1 MNIRVICNFNKGL
14 LFYKSTLGTRHS
26 FVIGIGKILSSYL
39 VEGVYEFALCLWK
52 CTCQTIQLNL
62 LRVQFQLNS
71 LHEILI
77 AHDCEYF
84 QFLAERTVLY
94 EIEGAL
100 LSNHRCYLGYEN
112 LSLWVEVLPR
122 YAFLTQV
129 GHRRQDVLNI
139 KVSDHCFFALRVLV
153 GLQDL
158 SEKNFECLGLGACL
172 YDKVVFRRGI

>member
-39 VEGVYEFALCLWK
+39 VEGVYEFALSLWK

-62 LRVQFQLNS
+62 LRVQFHPNS

-100 LSNHRCYLGYEN
+100 LSNHRCYIHKETRKGKVWKLKGLVVVIWTIWWLE
-112 LSLWVEVLPR
+112 LPC
-122 YAFLTQV
+122 LV
-129 GHRRQDVLNI
+129 NKHRSHSHDEPYRIGIGIL
-139 KVSDHCFFALRVLV
+139 LR
-153 GLQDL
+153 
-158 SEKNFECLGLGACL
+158 
-172 YDKVVFRRGI
+172 